1 MSNERLTGK
10 FKPGGKPWNKGLTR
24 KTDLRLAQIGD
35 KVKGRHTAT
44 EFKKGHPVHFLGWK
58 KGSFTPEHLA
68 AMSKAQLGKKN
79 PAHGE
84 RIKTLWKTAVFAA
97 KQRDGRSYK
106 PNNSERNLLCLLNLL
121 FPGVYIFTGD
131 FSFMVDGKNP
141 DFISTDG
148 SKKVIELF
156 GMRYHPAEDE
166 KKRIDF
172 FSAHG
177 FSALIVWDPELK
189 NLPMLVSKLKQFQ
202 FLDLKE

>member
-1 MSNERLTGK
+1 M
-10 FKPGGKPWNKGLTR
+10 F
-24 KTDLRLAQIGD
+24 AQ
-35 KVKGRHTAT
+35 
-44 EFKKGHPVHFLGWK
+44 P
-58 KGSFTPEHLA
+58 S
-68 AMSKAQLGKKN
+68 
-79 PAHGE
+79 
-84 RIKTLWKTAVFAA
+84 
-97 KQRDGRSYK
+97 
-106 PNNSERNLLCLLNLL
+106 

-166 KKRIDF
+166 KKEIDF

-189 NLPMLVSKLKQFQ
+189 NLPMLVSKLKANSIP
-202 FLDLKE
+202 